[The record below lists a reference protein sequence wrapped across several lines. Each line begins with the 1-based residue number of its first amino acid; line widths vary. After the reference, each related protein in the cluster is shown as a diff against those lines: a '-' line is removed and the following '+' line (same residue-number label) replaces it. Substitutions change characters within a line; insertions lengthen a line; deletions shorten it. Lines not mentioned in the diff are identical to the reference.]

1 MSPTRRQVLAMGAG
15 ATALAAFGGVRRF
28 LVAPSPSGTDA
39 SVDEIAAGLAA
50 TLREAGHDDAFVAYD
65 HPLRQVHNRGV
76 WIEGPWVGLLPYPA
90 RQAVVDLVHASLS
103 ERGRERVLGQQYV
116 DLLSLQACRL
126 LFCGEPATPPY
137 QILLSGAHLVLRMGG
152 ANPEG
157 VAFGGPQVWGDQTGN
172 EQVGLP
178 GNAYRDQMEL
188 GQALFAGL
196 PAAMRRA
203 ARVDKAP
210 VQTLIE
216 VQGRAGRFDGVPV
229 AEMPTKSREQVRAML
244 ASILDT
250 YAEPDA
256 AYAWECIARNG
267 GIEAFHAADYDID
280 HQGGRRAGDGPSQI
294 FRLESPAAVF
304 HWRGEPHLHAL
315 LNVAMDGE
323 NPLSVG
329 EVVATNPAP
338 LEAPDVQALF
348 ERVMAARMGT
358 ELAYYPAV
366 SVAGRLR
373 AGPVRTGDLYNLES
387 WVERIAV
394 VEARGADL
402 AAPFRASL
410 EARGTE
416 VDDGATLRFAT
427 HGYAAGNL
435 EEMGFGG
442 GRSVEEGPLL
452 RDATIEHVRAHGFA

>member
-1 MSPTRRQVLAMGAG
+1 MGAG
-15 ATALAAFGGVRRF
+15 ATVLAAFGGVRRL

-50 TLREAGHDDAFVAYD
+50 SLREGGYDDAFVPYD

-76 WIEGPWVGLLPYPA
+76 WIEGPWVSLLPFEA

-103 ERGRERVLGQQYV
+103 ERGRDRVLGQQYV

-126 LFCGEPATPPY
+126 LFCGDPAEPPY
-137 QILLSGAHLVLRMGG
+137 QVLLSGAHLVLRLGG
-152 ANPEG
+152 ANREG

-172 EQVGLP
+172 EEVGLP
-178 GNAYRDQMEL
+178 GNAYRDQMGL

-196 PAAMRRA
+196 SPAMRSA
-203 ARVDKAP
+203 ARVARAP
-210 VQTLIE
+210 VQTLVD
-216 VQGRAGRFDGVPV
+216 VQGAAGRFHGVPV
-229 AEMPTKSREQVRAML
+229 ADMSRSSRDQVRGIL
-244 ASILDT
+244 ESILDT

-256 AYAWECIARNG
+256 AYAWECIAKNG
-267 GIEAFHAADYDID
+267 GVEAFHAADYDID

-323 NPLSVG
+323 EPLSVG
-329 EVVATNPAP
+329 EIVATNPAP
-338 LEAPDVQALF
+338 LEAPGVQALF
-348 ERVMAARMGT
+348 ETVMASRMGT
-358 ELAYYPAV
+358 EHAYYPAV

-373 AGPVRTGDLYNLES
+373 PGPVRTGDLYNLES
-387 WVERIAV
+387 WVNHIEV
-394 VEARGADL
+394 VEANGEDL
-402 AAPFRASL
+402 AAPFRAAL
-410 EARGTE
+410 EARGE
-416 VDDGATLRFAT
+416 SVDDRIRYRFAT
-427 HGYAAGNL
+427 DEWVAGHL

-442 GRSVEEGPLL
+442 GRSVEAGPLL
-452 RDATIEHVRAHGFA
+452 RDATIEHLRTHGFG